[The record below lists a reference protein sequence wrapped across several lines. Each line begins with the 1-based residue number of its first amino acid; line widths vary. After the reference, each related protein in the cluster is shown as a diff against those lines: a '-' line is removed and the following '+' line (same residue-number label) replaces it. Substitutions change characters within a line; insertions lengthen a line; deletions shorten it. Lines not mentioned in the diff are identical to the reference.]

1 MKLIAAAGKVQIQS
15 QSDDLEVIAHKVLAL
30 LSESDWVDIR
40 GKKGVRLHGANG
52 MLEVSDQTQFFTP
65 SPVLFHG
72 NLETLPPK
80 SVSQAVNE
88 RSTSRFDQE
97 VRMLQVDN
105 KPAPNIA
112 FELIHEDG
120 HLIDG
125 KTAASGTTHLQK
137 GTGLDSYTIRYKGEL
152 P

>member
-1 MKLIAAAGKVQIQS
+1 
-15 QSDDLEVIAHKVLAL
+15 
-30 LSESDWVDIR
+30 
-40 GKKGVRLHGANG
+40 
-52 MLEVSDQTQFFTP
+52 MLEISDKTQFFTP

-88 RSTSRFDQE
+88 RPTSHFDQE

-105 KPAPNIA
+105 KPAPHIA
-112 FELIHEDG
+112 YELIHEDG
-120 HLIDG
+120 NLIDG